1 MGGTGAEKP
10 TLIRWEERNGEKVAV
25 RIDGRLPEQLR
36 PIRIEVGVLGNADGS
51 ALVEYGATRVL
62 AAVYGPRE
70 AVPRHVALPDRAIIR
85 CRYHMAPFSTEER
98 KTPAPT
104 RREVELSKVI
114 REALES
120 VVLTEMYP
128 RTSIDVYME
137 VLQSDGGTRT
147 AAITAASLALADA
160 GIAMRDLVAG
170 VAVGKVDGV
179 LVLDI
184 NEVEDNYAEAD
195 MPVAMA
201 PSLDKVLLLQLNG
214 VLTHDEFINALE
226 LAHRGILEIY
236 KLQKEALRKKYVEVE
251 TSTTG

>member
-10 TLIRWEERNGEKVAV
+10 TLIRWEERDSEKVAV

-214 VLTHDEFINALE
+214 VLTHDEFIKALE

>member
-10 TLIRWEERNGEKVAV
+10 TLIRWEERDGEKVAV

-214 VLTHDEFINALE
+214 VLTHDEFIKALE
-226 LAHRGILEIY
+226 LARRGILEIY

>member
-10 TLIRWEERNGEKVAV
+10 VLIRWEEREGVKTPV

-170 VAVGKVDGV
+170 VAVGKVDGI

-214 VLTHDEFINALE
+214 VLSHDEFIKALE
-226 LAHRGILEIY
+226 LARKGILEIY

-251 TSTTG
+251 TSVTG